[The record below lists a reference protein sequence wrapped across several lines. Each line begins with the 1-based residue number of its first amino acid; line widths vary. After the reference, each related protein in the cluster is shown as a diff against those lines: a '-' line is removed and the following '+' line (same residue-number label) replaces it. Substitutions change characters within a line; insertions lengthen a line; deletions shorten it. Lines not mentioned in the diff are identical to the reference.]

1 MEDLNILKFVNEYK
15 EAENKDKI
23 FEQLDIKSYISVIV
37 KKATIDAIIK
47 NFLEVQN
54 GLYTYDPIKKHLT
67 FVLGMVG
74 TYTNL
79 SYDDDEGVASYDALV
94 ESGLLDEIIK
104 AIGYD
109 YGDFVNYFEETLNK
123 KIEDNNSIPA
133 MVSSFLVGVTAA
145 IENLDKETLEK
156 VLDTIKE

>member
-1 MEDLNILKFVNEYK
+1 
-15 EAENKDKI
+15 
-23 FEQLDIKSYISVIV
+23 
-37 KKATIDAIIK
+37 
-47 NFLEVQN
+47 
-54 GLYTYDPIKKHLT
+54 
-67 FVLGMVG
+67 MVG

-133 MVSSFLVGVTAA
+133 MVSSFLVGITTA